1 MSAITD
7 NITSEENEGG
17 TAAKD
22 NLEKR
27 RKTNRAY
34 HKKMRAM
41 PTHLQFVAKVDNFV
55 GRLTKMSED
64 AESWN
69 KPKLLKAFAAA
80 STKLTSLSEGL
91 TGLGNDFLPPKKRR
105 GRKALSI
112 GDLVDFADKAKTK
125 YEGILEDKELTKLT
139 VVAINSKGGV
149 RVTTLEGE
157 RLVIPRSHLVISA
170 SEPEDDDTSDDGPP
184 AERMNDMF

>member
-1 MSAITD
+1 MSDETTNTIED
-7 NITSEENEGG
+7 GGG

-55 GRLTKMSED
+55 GRLSKMLED
-64 AESWN
+64 ATTWGR
-69 KPKLLKAFAAA
+69 PKLLDSFTTA
-80 STKLTSLSEGL
+80 SDSLTELRNGL
-91 TGLGNDFLPPKKRR
+91 NGLGDDFMPPKKRR

-112 GDLVDFADKAKTK
+112 GDLVDFADKAKIK
-125 YEGILEDKELTKLT
+125 YEGILEDKELAGLT

-149 RVTTLEGE
+149 RVTTAEGE
-157 RLVIPRSHLVISA
+157 RLVIPRSHLVIA
-170 SEPEDDDTSDDGPP
+170 ATLADVGEPDDS
-184 AERMNDMF
+184 